1 MKKVFESWKIETN
14 YIWQIMSIEPFPI
27 LFHLNKHDRIKRN
40 TSMRKLKEGGI
51 GVMDIELKLKAPRH
65 LG

>member
-1 MKKVFESWKIETN
+1 
-14 YIWQIMSIEPFPI
+14 MSIEPFP
-27 LFHLNKHDRIKRN
+27 FFFDLNKHDRIKRN

-51 GVMDIELKLKAPRH
+51 GVMDIELKLKAPKH